1 MDYLFDFGFIPLFLI
16 LLFAIWLISQR
27 TPRDRQLRYFWLTV
41 ISCFLLVVEDPLESF
56 TALNPDLRFWRIL
69 LSVAGYTLRSTAIAG
84 LVIVVCRPEH
94 RNRMI
99 WWIPCILNFVICS
112 TAFFSDVVFGFDADY
127 GFYRGPMGFVP
138 FVIPFTYLG
147 VILYLTIRRYTD
159 NRKKADLLILIA
171 CALLCL
177 LSSVLDAVR
186 GGVRLH
192 SAIMISSI
200 FFYVFLR
207 SYDVRRDAL
216 TSVLNRQSMYDDCT
230 ALDRSIC
237 AAASLDMNSLKAMND
252 REGHQAGD
260 TALKK
265 IGESLRAAANRDR
278 DVRAYRIGGDE
289 FVLLFFRRD
298 EDVIRKTLE
307 KVCTEA
313 EGAGYSIACGYAL
326 RDGGESPE
334 ALIARSDLKMFGN
347 KAQYYRDQAH
357 DRRRGRKGKTGMI
370 PEETRRALEESPQ
383 PLAVYQFS
391 NHRIEMLAVSDGFLK
406 LFGYPDRDQA
416 VHILDRDMYRSVH
429 ADDQERLSGSMLRF
443 FEEEELDVVYRDRAG
458 MEADY
463 RVIHARGTHP
473 HTGTDAQ
480 LAYVWYMDE
489 GVYRDGEDAAG
500 SLMTQAL
507 NRALH
512 EESLVY
518 ASRYDALT
526 GLPALAWFFTLYETK
541 KTETSREGKQEVL
554 LYIDLNGMKFF
565 NHKYGFGEGDR
576 LLKAFAAL
584 LEKTFGKESCCHVAA
599 DRFAAGT
606 TEEGLEERLRTLIG
620 EAEKINGGNSLPVR
634 IGVYSGRVESV
645 SPSFAY
651 DRAKMACDSMRQSDI
666 SGFNYYRKEMRDAF
680 RRRQYLVANIDRA
693 IREKWIR
700 VYYQPIVRAADGQVC
715 DTEALA
721 RWLDPTEGFLSPAD
735 FIPYLEDAGLIYKLD
750 LCVLDQV
757 IEKIRAQ
764 QEAGVTVVPH
774 SVNLSRSDFETCDI
788 VEELRKRVDAA
799 GIRHDLISVEITES
813 VIASNFEYMNEQVN
827 RFRENGFA
835 VWMDDFGSGY
845 SSLDVLQSIHFDLI
859 KFDMSFTRK
868 LDEGEN
874 GKIILT
880 ELMRLASRLKLDTIC
895 EGVEKEEHVSFLRE
909 IGCSKLQGYYF
920 SRPVP
925 YEQGAAT
932 EAGGTDAPAR
942 GENGGGSSRNA
953 ALNQQEANRRDRR

>member
-1 MDYLFDFGFIPLFLI
+1 MLEYLLDYGIIPLFLI

-27 TPRDRQLRYFWLTV
+27 TPRDKQIRFFWLTI
-41 ISCFLLVVEDPLESF
+41 ISCLLLVVEDPLESL
-56 TALNPDLRFWRIL
+56 AAQNPDLRFWRTL

-84 LVIVVCRPEH
+84 LVVVVCRPEK
-94 RNRMI
+94 RNRLI
-99 WWIPCILNFVICS
+99 WWIPCIVNFLMCS
-112 TAFFSDVVFGFDADY
+112 TAFFSDIVFGFDADY
-127 GFYRGPMGFVP
+127 DFYRGPLGLVP
-138 FVIPFTYLG
+138 FIIPFSYLG
-147 VILYLTIRRYTD
+147 VILYLTIRRYAD
-159 NRKKADLLILIA
+159 NRKKTDTLILIV
-171 CALLCL
+171 CAMLCL
-177 LSSVLDAVR
+177 ISSILDATR

-192 SAIMISSI
+192 EAIMISSI

-216 TSVLNRQSMYDDCT
+216 TSVLNRQSMYNDCI
-230 ALDRSIC
+230 AMDKSIR
-237 AAASLDMNSLKAMND
+237 AVASLDMNGLKVMND

-260 TALKK
+260 AALKK
-265 IGESLRAAANRDR
+265 IGECLRAAANR

-289 FVLLFFRRD
+289 FVLLFFHRD
-298 EDVIRKTLE
+298 EDAIRRTLE
-307 KVCTEA
+307 GIRAEMEA
-313 EGAGYSIACGYAL
+313 AGISIACGYAL
-326 RDGGESPE
+326 RDGKEDTE
-334 ALIARSDLKMFGN
+334 AAIVRSDLKMFEN
-347 KAQYYRDQAH
+347 KAQYYRDRSH
-357 DRRRGRKGKTGMI
+357 DRRRGRREKAGML
-370 PEETRRALEESPQ
+370 PAETRKALEESPQ

-429 ADDQERLSGSMLRF
+429 ADDQERLSGSILRF
-443 FEEEELDVVYRDRAG
+443 SEGEELDVVYRDRAG
-458 MEADY
+458 METDY
-463 RVIHARGTHP
+463 RVIHARGVHP
-473 HTGTDAQ
+473 HTGTDARI
-480 LAYVWYMDE
+480 AVVWYMDE
-489 GVYRDGEDAAG
+489 GVYRDGEDADG

-512 EESLVY
+512 EESILY
-518 ASRYDALT
+518 ASRFDPLT
-526 GLPALAWFFTLYETK
+526 GLPSLAWFFTLYEAK
-541 KTETSREGKQEVL
+541 KTETAREGKQDVL
-554 LYIDLNGMKFF
+554 LYIDLNGMKYF
-565 NHKYGFGEGDR
+565 NHKYGFAGGDQ

-584 LEKTFGKESCCHVAA
+584 LEQTFGKENCCHASA
-599 DRFAAGT
+599 DRFAAST
-606 TEEGLEERLRTLIG
+606 TEEGLEERLRTLID
-620 EAEKINGGNSLPVR
+620 EAAKINGGNSLPVR
-634 IGVYSGRVESV
+634 IGVYSGGFENV
-645 SPSFAY
+645 SASFAF
-651 DRAKMACDSMRQSDI
+651 DRAKMACDSIRQSDI

-680 RRRQYLVANIDRA
+680 RKRQYLVDNIDRA

-715 DTEALA
+715 DIEALA
-721 RWLDPTEGFLSPAD
+721 RWLDPKEGFLAPAD

-750 LCVLDQV
+750 LCVLDQM

-764 QEAGVTVVPH
+764 QEAGETVVPH

-827 RFRENGFA
+827 RFHENGFS

-845 SSLDVLQSIHFDLI
+845 SSLDVLQNIRFDLI
-859 KFDMSFTRK
+859 KFDLSFTRK

-880 ELMRLASRLKLDTIC
+880 ELMRLASRLNVDTIC
-895 EGVEKEEHVSFLRE
+895 EGVEKEEHVNFLRE

-925 YEQGAAT
+925 YEQGPVT
-932 EAGGTDAPAR
+932 KPGGADVPAQD
-942 GENGGGSSRNA
+942 GSGR
-953 ALNQQEANRRDRR
+953 